1 MGTKDAKAKEY
12 LSDNDRFADL
22 CNVVL
27 FDGAQMIKAGDLQE
41 KDAAEVLP
49 VLGKSGKEFQV
60 QKARDLLKQVVVKS
74 CGSAYIM
81 LIGLEAQADIHYA
94 MPVKVMIYD
103 ALNYGAQVKEIERTH
118 RRERDEGTS
127 AEFLS
132 GFHKEDKLIPV
143 ITITVYLGA
152 EKWDGPRCLQDMLG
166 SIDDHL
172 KRFVCDYPINLVIPR
187 EIEDFGRFQTSLGT
201 VLEVIKASEDKEAL
215 KRLFATKPKCKA
227 MDNESVLAINTFIG
241 VNIPVNEEGGVTDMC
256 KAWEDQRKEDL
267 QTGIEIGRKQGIEQ
281 GIEQGIDAGV
291 ELTKRVIRLDSLGHT
306 PEEIAAETK
315 LTEEKVMYIL
325 E

>member
-1 MGTKDAKAKEY
+1 MQTNRCDGHTFALFCILLLDKEKAMGTKDAKAKEY

-41 KDAAEVLP
+41 KDAAEVLS

-127 AEFLS
+127 A
-132 GFHKEDKLIPV
+132 
-143 ITITVYLGA
+143 
-152 EKWDGPRCLQDMLG
+152 
-166 SIDDHL
+166 
-172 KRFVCDYPINLVIPR
+172 
-187 EIEDFGRFQTSLGT
+187 
-201 VLEVIKASEDKEAL
+201 
-215 KRLFATKPKCKA
+215 
-227 MDNESVLAINTFIG
+227 
-241 VNIPVNEEGGVTDMC
+241 
-256 KAWEDQRKEDL
+256 
-267 QTGIEIGRKQGIEQ
+267 
-281 GIEQGIDAGV
+281 
-291 ELTKRVIRLDSLGHT
+291 
-306 PEEIAAETK
+306 
-315 LTEEKVMYIL
+315 
-325 E
+325 